1 MSEIS
6 AELVKKLRDA
16 TSAAMMDCKKALV
29 ETKGD
34 LAAAE
39 IWLRKKGA
47 AAAGKKAGRDA
58 KDGVIGSY
66 IHAGEKVG
74 VLIEINCETDFV
86 ARTESFRGLVKD
98 ITLQIAA
105 ASPRYVKREEVPP
118 ADIDREK
125 DIAAAQIKDKPANI
139 VEKIVAGKLD
149 KYFQTHCLLE
159 QSFIK
164 DPNTTIKDLISS
176 KVAEL
181 GENIVVRRFS
191 RFQLGENLDGTVAP
205 AEEAAEPAAA

>member
-16 TSAAMMDCKKALV
+16 TNAPMMDCKKALV

-39 IWLRKKGA
+39 VWLRKKGA
-47 AAAGKKAGRDA
+47 AAAGKKAGREA
-58 KDGVIGSY
+58 KEGVIGSY

-86 ARTESFRGLVKD
+86 ARTESFRALVKD
-98 ITLQIAA
+98 IALQVAA
-105 ASPRYVKREEVPP
+105 ASPRYVRREEVPQ
-118 ADIDREK
+118 AEIDKEK
-125 DIAAAQIKDKPANI
+125 DIAAAQVKDKPAAV
-139 VEKIVAGKLD
+139 VEKIVSGKLD
-149 KYFQTHCLLE
+149 KFFQTHCLIE

-164 DPNTTIKDLISS
+164 DPNTSIKDLISS

-181 GENIVVRRFS
+181 GENIIVRRFS
-191 RFQLGENLDGTVAP
+191 RFQLGESLDAAAP
-205 AEEAAEPAAA
+205 AEAAEPAAA

>member
-6 AELVKKLRDA
+6 AELVKNLRAA
-16 TSAAMMDCKKALV
+16 TGAAMMDCKKALV

-47 AAAGKKAGRDA
+47 AAAGKKAGREA

-66 IHAGEKVG
+66 IHAGDKVG
-74 VLIEINCETDFV
+74 VLVEINCETDFV
-86 ARTESFRGLVKD
+86 ARTESFRALVKD
-98 ITLQIAA
+98 IALQIAA
-105 ASPRYVKREEVPP
+105 ASPRFVKREEVPQS
-118 ADIDREK
+118 DIDREK
-125 DIAAAQIKDKPANI
+125 DIAAAQIKDKPANV
-139 VEKIVAGKLD
+139 VEKIVTGKLD

-176 KVAEL
+176 KVSEL

-191 RFQLGENLDGTVAP
+191 RFQLGESLGAAP
-205 AEEAAEPAAA
+205 APTEEAAQPVAA